1 MAERLACF
9 AMLAEFEV
17 VTACARKLERTDGGE
32 GRSMQRSMHVRVH
45 ILTFGAVCSCLFAS
59 AVMLFL
65 LFPLLTVVSCT
76 IGSAAFLLVFIR
88 LTRTTK
94 KARRPGLGLSY
105 AETID

>member
-1 MAERLACF
+1 
-9 AMLAEFEV
+9 
-17 VTACARKLERTDGGE
+17 
-32 GRSMQRSMHVRVH
+32 
-45 ILTFGAVCSCLFAS
+45 
-59 AVMLFL
+59 MLFL

-105 AETID
+105 AETIN